1 MNKATAMLKAPFP
14 LQGGISCG
22 SSPGLGRSETRDLGR
37 GRPVRS
43 SPVCSGWSASSGLAA
58 SLVTVLRTLVVRMGN
73 SSRAWEGGCPVK
85 IMCLCS
91 VILWQTLLTLL
102 RQQEEKL
109 QRKRGSASFVSAVT
123 VPMLSAPAG
132 ACPDR
137 FCGYPP
143 L

>member
-1 MNKATAMLKAPFP
+1 MNKATAMLKAPFS

-22 SSPGLGRSETRDLGR
+22 SSPGLGRSERRDLGR

-43 SPVCSGWSASSGLAA
+43 SPVCSGWSASSSGLAA
-58 SLVTVLRTLVVRMGN
+58 SLVTVLRTLAVWMGN
-73 SSRAWEGGCPVK
+73 SSRAWEWGCPVK

-91 VILWQTLLTLL
+91 VILWQTLL

-109 QRKRGSASFVSAVT
+109 RRKRGSTSFVSAVT
-123 VPMLSAPAG
+123 GPMLSAPAG